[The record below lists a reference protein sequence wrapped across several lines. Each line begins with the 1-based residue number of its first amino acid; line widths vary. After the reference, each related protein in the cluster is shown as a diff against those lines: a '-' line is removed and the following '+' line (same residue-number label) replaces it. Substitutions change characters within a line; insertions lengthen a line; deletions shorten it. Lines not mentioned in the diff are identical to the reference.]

1 MTGKITHKTRRGRRA
16 KADSLIPLTIAVD
29 LELKRRLVEHAAK
42 EGISISSLARQGLRE
57 YLDKYSGRS

>member
-29 LELKRRLVEHAAK
+29 LELKRRLVEHMPLKRA
-42 EGISISSLARQGLRE
+42 SLYQA
-57 YLDKYSGRS
+57 